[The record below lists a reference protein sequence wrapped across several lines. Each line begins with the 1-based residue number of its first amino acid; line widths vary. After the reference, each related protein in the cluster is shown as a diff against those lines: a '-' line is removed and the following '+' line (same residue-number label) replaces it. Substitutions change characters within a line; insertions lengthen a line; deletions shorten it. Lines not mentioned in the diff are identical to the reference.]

1 ALALVAPLLTG
12 SLDRAGQ
19 RALLGGTEEI
29 LDANVPIR
37 KKVPIALSLRD
48 ALENAQKGEVPD
60 LSKPFDD
67 AGARDHDNVRK
78 ARDDL
83 ITTLES
89 ALTRGFRPAFGL
101 AALFALLSI
110 GPALWRRQ

>member
-1 ALALVAPLLTG
+1 M
-12 SLDRAGQ
+12 
-19 RALLGGTEEI
+19 
-29 LDANVPIR
+29 
-37 KKVPIALSLRD
+37 
-48 ALENAQKGEVPD
+48 ENAQKGEVPD